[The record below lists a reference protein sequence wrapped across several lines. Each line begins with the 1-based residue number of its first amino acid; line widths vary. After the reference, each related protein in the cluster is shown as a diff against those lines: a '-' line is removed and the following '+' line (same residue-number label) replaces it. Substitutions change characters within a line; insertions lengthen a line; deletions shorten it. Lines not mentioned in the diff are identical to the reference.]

1 MKCLLI
7 VVVFLTS
14 LGAGFSQDYYLV
26 GGLNLSN
33 HVKNTFD
40 TDGLV
45 NSDFRPGFHL
55 GVVGITPLSKRFFV
69 ETGVIFDQKGSVLE
83 VERKLT
89 SSTIETVDKLSLY
102 YLDVP
107 LRIGYKMEKIKEF
120 TILFSGGVYCG
131 MALFARGVYTTK
143 IQNREF
149 KEEYSIP
156 WSDLFGSNRYN
167 YLDYGLTGNIGV
179 DYRKFQFHFSYS
191 KGLANLALSRR
202 FNHCLKFSLRYQLK

>member
-55 GVVGITPLSKRFFV
+55 GVVGVTPLSERFFV

-89 SSTIETVDKLSLY
+89 TSTIETVDKLFLY

-107 LRIGYKMEKIKEF
+107 FRIGYKMAKRKEF
-120 TILFSGGVYCG
+120 TILFSSGLYCG
-131 MALFARGVYTTK
+131 MALFARGVYKTK
-143 IQNREF
+143 IQNHEF
-149 KEEYSIP
+149 EEKYSLP
-156 WSDLFGSNRYN
+156 WSDLFGSKRYN
-167 YLDYGLTGNIGV
+167 YLDYGLTGNLGV
-179 DYRKFQFHFSYS
+179 AYKKFQLQLSYS
-191 KGLANLALSRR
+191 KGLANLALARR
-202 FNHCLKFSLRYQLK
+202 FNHCLKLSLRYQLK